1 MQRDT
6 QLDNYRALTMIYI
19 ICFIHITYW
28 FDGFGEP
35 YRSYMLFEMPLIFFI
50 AGAAQT
56 YAKPKSLPKMII
68 NRAWR
73 VMFPFYFFMPFLAV
87 LYVIMHLYF
96 PHHTYTLSLW
106 EVVKILFTE
115 GNDALPYYGY
125 TWFISVYLIVMCLF
139 PLESQLDRHF
149 SIKHQL
155 LVNIVL
161 FAIISFT
168 NLPNKVKEIACYNIF
183 FLLGYLY
190 YHKLNARKTIICMVL
205 PTFITCYGFMSG
217 ASIPMQDHKF
227 STDLW
232 FLAFGV
238 TALGWI
244 SLIVSNMHI
253 PQNRLLRMWNERG
266 YTIYLYQS
274 FSHFLLFLIT
284 KDWIGQLNHPLLKLA
299 VYSSMVF
306 VICTLMSMVTY
317 PMERKAYAWLHHRIG
332 G

>member
-1 MQRDT
+1 
-6 QLDNYRALTMIYI
+6 
-19 ICFIHITYW
+19 
-28 FDGFGEP
+28 
-35 YRSYMLFEMPLIFFI
+35 
-50 AGAAQT
+50 
-56 YAKPKSLPKMII
+56 
-68 NRAWR
+68 
-73 VMFPFYFFMPFLAV
+73 
-87 LYVIMHLYF
+87 MHLYF

-115 GNDALPYYGY
+115 GNEALPYYDY

-232 FLAFGV
+232 FLSFGV

-244 SLIVSNMHI
+244 SLIVSNIHI